1 MAQSSSFF
9 AQWRQDLPAGLV
21 VFLVAVPL
29 CLGIALASGVP
40 PFAGLIAGIVGGTI
54 VAVFSGSPLGVSGP
68 AAGLVAIVLAAVESL
83 GYEAFLLAVL
93 LCGVLQMVL
102 GFARAGI
109 IAYYFPSSVIK
120 GMLSGIGL
128 IIILKQ
134 VPHALGHDE
143 DYEGDLDFL
152 QHDGEN
158 TFSAFLSAL
167 QPGSWT
173 TGAVVISLVC
183 LGILILWEQGFMK
196 RIPLFKI
203 IQGPLVAVFAGVLMQ
218 LAFAGSSL
226 GLAQEHLVNI
236 PIADSFKGVLD
247 LFTLPDF
254 GSILNEQVWLTAAT
268 LALVA
273 SMETLLCVEAT
284 DKLDPHKRLTPTNRE
299 LQAQGI
305 GNMVSGLIGGL
316 PITQVIIRSSA
327 NIQSGGQT
335 KLAAIVHGVLL
346 LLSALLIPGILNMV
360 PKASLAAILLL
371 VGYKLAKP
379 ALFREQYAH
388 GWTVFIPFVVTI
400 VAILVT
406 DLLIGI
412 GVGMVVA
419 VFFIL
424 LRHFRTPFFI
434 HQEHEG
440 NHDVLTITFAEDVSF
455 LHKAGLLTTL
465 KKLPAESRVIIDGR
479 NARRMD
485 ADIQIVL
492 EEFMETREERAIE
505 VELLGIDPV
514 TMLPTTSRPAQVPS
528 SAKPAHEAGEMIK
541 P

>member
-1 MAQSSSFF
+1 MF
-9 AQWRQDLPAGLV
+9 ASWRQDLPAGLV

-40 PFAGLIAGIVGGTI
+40 PFAGLIAGIVGGTV

-83 GYEAFLLAVL
+83 GYEAFLLAVVL
-93 LCGVLQMVL
+93 SGVLQLIL
-102 GFARAGI
+102 GIARAGI

-143 DYEGDLDFL
+143 DYEGDLGFL

-158 TFSAFLSAL
+158 TFTAFLSAL

-183 LGILILWEQGFMK
+183 LAILILWEQPFMK
-196 RIPLFKI
+196 RVSLFKI
-203 IQGPLVAVFAGVLMQ
+203 IQGPLVAVFAGVVMQ
-218 LAFAGSSL
+218 LVFSGGSL
-226 GLAQEHLVNI
+226 GLMQEHLVNI
-236 PIADSFKGVLD
+236 PVAENLQGVLS

-254 GSILNEQVWLTAAT
+254 GSFFNGQVWFTAGT

-316 PITQVIIRSSA
+316 PVTQVIIRSSA

-335 KLAAIVHGVLL
+335 KMSAIFHGVLL
-346 LLSALLIPGILNMV
+346 LMSALLIPGLLNMV
-360 PKASLAAILLL
+360 PKASLAAILLV

-379 ALFREQYAH
+379 ALFREQYKH
-388 GWTVFIPFVVTI
+388 GWTVFVPFIVTI
-400 VAILVT
+400 LAILIT

-419 VFFIL
+419 IFFIL

-434 HQEHEG
+434 HRESEG
-440 NHDVLTITFAEDVSF
+440 EHDVLTITFAEDVSF

-465 KKLPAESRVIIDGR
+465 KRLPDESRVLIDGR

-492 EEFMETREERAIE
+492 EEFMETIEERNIK
-505 VELLGIDPV
+505 VELLGIDSE
-514 TMLPTTSRPAQVPS
+514 TMLPTTTRPAQVPS
-528 SAKPAHEAGEMIK
+528 SAKPAHEASKMIQ
-541 P
+541 

>member
-1 MAQSSSFF
+1 MANSKNLF
-9 AQWRQDLPAGLV
+9 ANWRQDLPAGLV

-40 PFAGLIAGIVGGTI
+40 LFAGLIAGIVGGTI
-54 VAVFSGSPLGVSGP
+54 VAAISGSPLGVSGP
-68 AAGLVAIVLAAVESL
+68 AAGLVAIVLVAIESL
-83 GYEAFLLAVL
+83 GYEMFLLAVVL
-93 LCGVLQMVL
+93 AGVMQFVL
-102 GFARAGI
+102 GLARAGI

-134 VPHALGHDE
+134 IPHALGHDE

-152 QHDGEN
+152 QQDGEN
-158 TFSAFLSAL
+158 TFTAFLSAL

-173 TGAVVISLVC
+173 TGAVVISAVC
-183 LGILILWEQGFMK
+183 LAILILWEQPFMK
-196 RIPLFKI
+196 RVSLFKI
-203 IQGPLVAVFAGVLMQ
+203 IQGPLVAVIAGVVMQLVFAG
-218 LAFAGSSL
+218 GSL
-226 GLAQEHLVNI
+226 GLSGEHLV
-236 PIADSFKGVLD
+236 
-247 LFTLPDF
+247 TLPVAGSFNDF
-254 GSILNEQVWLTAAT
+254 LGQFTMPDFSGFANAQVWVTAAT

-299 LQAQGI
+299 LQAQGV

-316 PITQVIIRSSA
+316 PVTQVIVRSSA

-335 KLAAIVHGVLL
+335 KLSAIFHGVLL
-346 LLSALLIPGILNMV
+346 LLSVALIPGILNMV
-360 PKASLAAILLL
+360 PLASLAAILLM

-379 ALFREQYAH
+379 SLFREQFAH

-412 GVGMVVA
+412 GVGMAVA
-419 VFFIL
+419 IFFIL

-434 HQEHEG
+434 DQALEG
-440 NHDVLTITFAEDVSF
+440 EQTVLTITFAEDVSF

-465 KKLPAESRVIIDGR
+465 KRLPNGSKVIIDGH

-485 ADIQIVL
+485 ADIQIVM
-492 EEFMETREERAIE
+492 EEFMETVEERSIT
-505 VELLGIDPV
+505 VDLQGLDPK
-514 TMLPTTSRPAQVPS
+514 TMLPVTPRPAQVPP
-528 SAKPAHEAGEMIK
+528 SARPAHKAAEMMK
-541 P
+541 